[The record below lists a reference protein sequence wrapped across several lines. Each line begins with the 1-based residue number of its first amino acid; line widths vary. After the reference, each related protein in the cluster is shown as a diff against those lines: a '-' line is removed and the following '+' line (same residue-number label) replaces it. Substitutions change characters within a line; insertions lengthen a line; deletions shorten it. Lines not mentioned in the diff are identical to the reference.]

1 MVSYL
6 SNQYS
11 VPPGYIEKAVGLQVY
26 DKTLYIY
33 HNMIL
38 IAQHHL
44 SHKKLNYQTDHYTA
58 FLSRQ
63 LTHADS
69 DEIDELALKN
79 LVAIN
84 EVYDNE

>member
-11 VPPGYIEKAVGLQVY
+11 VPPGYIGKAVGLQVY

-38 IAQHHL
+38 IAQHHYA
-44 SHKKLNYQTDHYTA
+44 SVIKIVGDSYR
-58 FLSRQ
+58 SRKIKSG
-63 LTHADS
+63 HA
-69 DEIDELALKN
+69 
-79 LVAIN
+79 
-84 EVYDNE
+84 